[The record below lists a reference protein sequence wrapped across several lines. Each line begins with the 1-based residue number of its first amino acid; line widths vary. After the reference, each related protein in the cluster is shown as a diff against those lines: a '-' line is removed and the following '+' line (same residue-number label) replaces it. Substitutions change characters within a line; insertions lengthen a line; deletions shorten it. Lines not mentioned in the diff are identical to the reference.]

1 MAPRKDDHW
10 AEILA
15 RLNKLAD
22 KLDELSDKLNNG
34 LGNQSIQIAK
44 VETRLDAVESA
55 AKAQRSWIGR
65 VAATVIAAMVLA
77 AVAMIGLQ

>member
-1 MAPRKDDHW
+1 
-10 AEILA
+10 
-15 RLNKLAD
+15 LAD

-34 LGNQSIQIAK
+34 LGSQSIQIAK

>member
-65 VAATVIAAMVLA
+65 VAATIIAAMVLA

>member
-1 MAPRKDDHW
+1 
-10 AEILA
+10 
-15 RLNKLAD
+15 LAD